1 MLTAPT
7 YKTDFIDREE
17 ILNLLT
23 KRVKAFKKG
32 YRQNLALLGPEMIGK
47 TSIISQ
53 FISLMEEEED
63 ILPIYIFSIEEPL
76 SNFAFRFMRA
86 VLYYALKKDKKSF
99 KEVGAS
105 EDLSFLKDKAK
116 PLCPG
121 VVEHVLRVEKL
132 LGYKKS
138 SQALSALFDLLPEL
152 GKELHRPVLF
162 ILDEFQSIMSA
173 NIKSPYL
180 LLGEKIMSQKDVMYI
195 ITSSEVRLG
204 KEILSND
211 LSLLFG
217 NFEQVMVKPFDYKAS
232 REFLNQRLKWVNI
245 KPVHKKFLITITG
258 GHPFFMELLARRIK
272 NIVQENKVGQ
282 VPRSII
288 VKAISEEVL
297 CPSSFIYQ
305 YLEKLFQRLLSS
317 ASRWGGLSILLA
329 ISSGNKKVEEIAKSL
344 HLSVTPVNTH
354 LKRLINT
361 GLVRKCGS
369 VYLLTEPMLSLWLRL
384 AYKRVIS
391 SLEIDYAVCEE
402 EVKKEL
408 EQQIDVFEEE
418 ETKTMAERLRTLFSC
433 FRNDVVQLNGHR
445 FKLPRFSEVEH
456 RVVKGIDLLIVARVH
471 NRYWIPQIL
480 EKRASEKDVREVI
493 EKLKKLHH
501 YRISCKLLI
510 CLNGIETDAKLAA
523 QEAGLDIWG
532 LDDINTLLDMYN
544 QCHLVT

>member
-7 YKTDFIDREE
+7 YKTEFIDREE
-17 ILNLLT
+17 ILSLLT

-32 YRQNLALLGPEMIGK
+32 YRQNIALLGQEMIGK

-53 FISLMEEEED
+53 FISRMEEEED
-63 ILPIYIFSIEEPL
+63 VLLLYISSIEEPL
-76 SNFAFRFMRA
+76 SNFAFRYMRA

-99 KEVGAS
+99 KEIGVS
-105 EDLSFLKDKAK
+105 EDLSLLKDKAK
-116 PLCPG
+116 NICPG
-121 VVEHVLRVEKL
+121 VIEHILKVEKL
-132 LGYKKS
+132 LGYKRA
-138 SQALSALFDLLPEL
+138 SQAFSALFDLLPEL
-152 GKELHRPVLF
+152 GKELQKPVLL
-162 ILDEFQSIMSA
+162 ILDEFQFIMSG

-180 LLGEKIMSQKDVMYI
+180 LFGEKIMSQKDVMYI

-217 NFEQVMVKPFDYKAS
+217 NFEQIMVKPFDYKAS
-232 REFLNQRLKWVNI
+232 HEFLNRRLKWVNI

-258 GHPFFMELLARRIK
+258 GHPFYMELLARRIRD
-272 NIVQENKVGQ
+272 IVQEHKVGQ
-282 VPRSII
+282 VPKNIL
-288 VKAISEEVL
+288 VQAISEEVL

-305 YLEKLFQRLLSS
+305 YLDRLLHRLLSS
-317 ASRWGGLSILLA
+317 SSRWVDLAVLMA
-329 ISSGNKKVEEIAKSL
+329 ISSGKKKAGEIAKLL
-344 HLSVTPVNTH
+344 HLSVTPVTTH
-354 LKRLINT
+354 IKRLINT

-369 VYLLTEPMLSLWLRL
+369 VYLITEPMLSLWLKL
-384 AYKRVIS
+384 AYKKAIS
-391 SLEIDYAVCEE
+391 SLEIDYAVCQE

-418 ETKTMAERLRTLFSC
+418 ETKTMAERMRALFSS

-471 NRYWIPQIL
+471 NRYWIPQII
-480 EKRASEKDVREVI
+480 ERRATEKDVAEVL
-493 EKLKKLHH
+493 EKLKKLH
-501 YRISCKLLI
+501 YRISCKPLI
-510 CLNGIETDAKLAA
+510 CLSGIERDAKLAA
-523 QEAGLDIWG
+523 QEADLDIWE

-544 QCHLVT
+544 QCHLVI